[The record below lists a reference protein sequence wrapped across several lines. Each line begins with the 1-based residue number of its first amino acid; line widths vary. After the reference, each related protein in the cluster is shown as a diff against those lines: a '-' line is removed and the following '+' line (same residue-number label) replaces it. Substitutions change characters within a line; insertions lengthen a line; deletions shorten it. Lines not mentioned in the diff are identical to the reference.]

1 MRILLKVSMDHE
13 TANALSRAGKIGE
26 TVGAI
31 LEDLKPEA
39 AYFTEMGGKRTGII
53 IVNIDDPSEIPAVA
67 EPFFLALGADVE
79 IHPAMIPEDLMK
91 AGPAIAAA
99 AAKFG

>member
-26 TVGAI
+26 TMAAI

-53 IVNIDDPSEIPAVA
+53 VVNIDHPSEIPGIA
-67 EPFFLALGADVE
+67 EPFFLAFGADVE

-91 AGPAIAAA
+91 AGPAIEA
-99 AAKFG
+99 AAKKYG